1 MRPQPADATED
12 AERFA
17 LFGEIVMSY
26 FVPPIVIPA
35 TLILA
40 LVVWVVIRPA
50 IVDTLP
56 TDPIVAVPPSS
67 D

>member
-1 MRPQPADATED
+1 
-12 AERFA
+12 
-17 LFGEIVMSY
+17 MSY

-35 TLILA
+35 TLVLA

-50 IVDTLP
+50 IVDTSP
-56 TDPIVAVPPSS
+56 ADPIGAVPPSS